1 MNVLKT
7 AIGQENEIL
16 KATDFQFAY
25 SSSIENIGI
34 AIAGIVG
41 PNKNWVLGGKVKASA
56 GLNLTV
62 DPIVLHA
69 GNGLMAFDYDKSIA
83 ISIEEPDTALK
94 RVDTVQA
101 LIIDETFDKQTRK
114 FNDTERNTQT
124 SQDVDT
130 KTRRILN
137 ISVKSGTPGSL
148 IAPDTDSGCVKLA
161 EINVE
166 PGVTF
171 ILDGDIINI
180 TAKRDSES
188 NEAWTND
195 KTSVFNIST
204 LADVL
209 NVFLN
214 NHNKDGTFREKTV
227 KSQNL
232 DLGLGNNQIYANL
245 IPVEK
250 SETIRDHILPA
261 KTGITSLFDEIVSNI
276 NLLYPYANEILNRYV
291 TIPETVT
298 AATTGNVTLA
308 TLQAVDGVSLKEG
321 NIVLVKDQ
329 TNKVENGI
337 YVVSDGAWSRHT
349 SYAAESHGLDG
360 KFVPVYEGTVN
371 KRKVFYTDD
380 KKTIGKDEIV
390 FLESIFALKNLPGK
404 AVLYNN
410 KDGHLKVDNP
420 VEDDD
425 VTNKRWVLNNIYPV
439 GSIYWSSKDTN
450 PSALFGG
457 TWAQIKDKFVLAAGD
472 TYKVNNTGGAATV
485 TLATTQIPS
494 HTHTFTGSAVTS
506 AANNRGHTH
515 SVTASGSISG
525 GAYTFT
531 GSAVTSGGNSRG
543 HTHSV
548 TASGSVSGG
557 GYSFTGTAATITG
570 GAHTHSR
577 GTMNITGRTGCVVH
591 NHNDPNAGGLNTDTK
606 KTALYA
612 NGSISSHGVHGGYLY
627 ANSNYGGS
635 ACPLELDASKTW
647 TGSTSSES
655 HSHSYTPAG
664 SVKVTTNPSFTG
676 SAVTS
681 GGESQNH
688 THSVTAAGTV
698 GVKTNPSFTGSAVTS
713 GGESQ
718 NHTHSVT
725 AAGTNGNTGGSQA
738 HENMPPYVVKYCW
751 ERTA

>member
-25 SSSIENIGI
+25 SSSIENIGV

-166 PGVTF
+166 PGVTS

-180 TAKRDSES
+180 TAKRDNES
-188 NEAWTND
+188 NEVWTND

-209 NVFLN
+209 SVFLN

-245 IPVEK
+245 IPIEK
-250 SETIRDHILPA
+250 SETIRDRVLPA

-337 YVVSDGAWSRHT
+337 YVVSSGAWSRHV

-360 KFVPVYEGTVN
+360 KFVPIYEGTSN
-371 KRKVFYTDD
+371 KRKVFYVDD

-410 KDGHLKVDNP
+410 KDGQLKVDNP

-506 AANNRGHTH
+506 RGSSAAN
-515 SVTASGSISG
+515 
-525 GAYTFT
+525 
-531 GSAVTSGGNSRG
+531 
-543 HTHSV
+543 
-548 TASGSVSGG
+548 
-557 GYSFTGTAATITG
+557 
-570 GAHTHSR
+570 
-577 GTMNITGRTGCVVH
+577 
-591 NHNDPNAGGLNTDTK
+591 
-606 KTALYA
+606 
-612 NGSISSHGVHGGYLY
+612 
-627 ANSNYGGS
+627 
-635 ACPLELDASKTW
+635 
-647 TGSTSSES
+647 TGSTQPTFSG
-655 HSHSYTPAG
+655 T
-664 SVKVTTNPSFTG
+664 
-676 SAVTS
+676 AVTS

-698 GVKTNPSFTGSAVTS
+698 AVKTNPTFTGSAVTS
-713 GGESQ
+713 GGMSAHSTGSFTSRDMYRGGSTGVWAATDGTTFTGPQSVAVTNMNQLEQYGDSSVGYKVSM
-718 NHTHSVT
+718 NIAHTHSVTAAGSISGGAYTFTGSAVTSGANSRGHTHSVT
-725 AAGTNGNTGGSQA
+725 AAGTVSNHSHTMAHTHSVTAAGSNGNTGGGQA

>member
-25 SSSIENIGI
+25 SSSIENIGV

-166 PGVTF
+166 PGVTS

-180 TAKRDSES
+180 TAKRDNES
-188 NEAWTND
+188 NEVWTND

-209 NVFLN
+209 SVFLN

-250 SETIRDHILPA
+250 SETIRGQVLPA
-261 KTGITSLFDEIVSNI
+261 NTGITSLFDEIVSNI

-298 AATTGNVTLA
+298 AATTGNITLA

-321 NIVLVKDQ
+321 NIVLVKNQ

-337 YVVSDGAWSRHT
+337 YVVSSGAWSRHA

-360 KFVPVYEGTVN
+360 KFIPIYEGTTN
-371 KRKVFYTDD
+371 KRKVFYVDD
-380 KKTIGKDEIV
+380 KKTIGEDEIV

-410 KDGHLKVDNP
+410 KDGQLKVDNP

-457 TWAQIKDKFVLAAGD
+457 TWVQIKDKFVLAAGD

-494 HTHTFTGSAVTS
+494 HTHTFSGSAVTS
-506 AANNRGHTH
+506 GGSSAANTGSTQPTFTGSKVTSENNSVGHTH
-515 SVTASGSISG
+515 SVTAAGSVAVKTNPTFTGSETTTTSTVTSASNTAAKTLSGYTGVGDRDKNGYRRCNNRSFATYKEYYSGDSRQYAPDEITDLDCLYIDATHEHKYKAAGSISG

-531 GSAVTSGGNSRG
+531 GSAVTSGGNS
-543 HTHSV
+543 V
-548 TASGSVSGG
+548 
-557 GYSFTGTAATITG
+557 
-570 GAHTHSR
+570 
-577 GTMNITGRTGCVVH
+577 
-591 NHNDPNAGGLNTDTK
+591 
-606 KTALYA
+606 
-612 NGSISSHGVHGGYLY
+612 
-627 ANSNYGGS
+627 
-635 ACPLELDASKTW
+635 
-647 TGSTSSES
+647 
-655 HSHSYTPAG
+655 
-664 SVKVTTNPSFTG
+664 
-676 SAVTS
+676 
-681 GGESQNH
+681 NH

-698 GVKTNPSFTGSAVTS
+698 SNHSHTMA
-713 GGESQ
+713 
-718 NHTHSVT
+718 HTHSVT
-725 AAGTNGNTGGSQA
+725 AAGSNGNTGGGQA